1 MQRKSENKR
10 NACEGSITL
19 FLALTLTIILSL
31 IFSLLEAARVQAL
44 VRIARRDLQ
53 LRLESA
59 FGRYHVPMW
68 DNYHMLFLDGKDA
81 KGQFNL
87 SVLEGIL
94 MEEAALEQMERGF
107 YQISL
112 KNIEIEKYALA
123 TDQKGKFFRE
133 QACRAMK
140 EKLAAQTADRIKGI
154 LKQGEVLEK
163 DSHEA
168 EEKWKQAQEAAEKAK
183 EAAEAAKKEGEGK
196 AAGKEVE
203 AETAGKDGE
212 AKTAEKDREGEA
224 AGKDGEAETAKT
236 AGEGEEKLPEN
247 PMDFVSL
254 WKKSPILT
262 LVVENSLQISQKSIS
277 QKNSIQNRKLET
289 GNLEKTGKETLE
301 KLWLIQYLNTYFS
314 CQSGAGAGGGDS
326 HALDYELEYCIG
338 GKETDSQNLEQA
350 VNRLLLLREAGNF
363 ATIMQDSGKQALAME
378 MAAAAVGFTGL
389 PPLIQAV
396 QVGILLGWSYME
408 SILDVRHLLAG
419 GKVPL
424 IKEVSQWQSDV
435 SLGQKALEQDT
446 KQEEQGLDYR
456 EYLQILLL
464 SVKEDTLV
472 YRAMDVMEQNIRLLP
487 GEETFAM
494 DHMIQGVEAD
504 TVSGTD
510 SMFLGLITS
519 GRERDGMYHFDSR
532 YQIFY
537 E

>member
-133 QACRAMK
+133 QACRAIK

-154 LKQGEVLEK
+154 LKQGEALEK
-163 DSHEA
+163 DSHKA
-168 EEKWKQAQEAAEKAK
+168 KEKWKQAQEAAEKAK
-183 EAAEAAKKEGEGK
+183 EAAEAAKK
-196 AAGKEVE
+196 
-203 AETAGKDGE
+203 DG
-212 AKTAEKDREGEA
+212 EGEA
-224 AGKDGEAETAKT
+224 AKTAREAEK
-236 AGEGEEKLPEN
+236 KLPEN

-262 LVVENSLQISQKSIS
+262 LVVENSSQISPKSIS

-289 GNLEKTGKETLE
+289 GNLEKAGKETLE

-350 VNRLLLLREAGNF
+350 VNRLLLLWEAGNF

-378 MAAAAVGFTGL
+378 IAAAAVGFTGL

-494 DHMIQGVEAD
+494 DHMIQGVEAE
-504 TVSGTD
+504 TVSGAD

-519 GRERDGMYHFDSR
+519 GREQDGMYHFNSE

>member
-1 MQRKSENKR
+1 MQRKSERKR
-10 NACEGSITL
+10 NTCEGSITL

-44 VRIARRDLQ
+44 VKIARRDLQ

-94 MEEAALEQMERGF
+94 MEEASLEQKERGF

-183 EAAEAAKKEGEGK
+183 EAAEAAKK
-196 AAGKEVE
+196 
-203 AETAGKDGE
+203 DG
-212 AKTAEKDREGEA
+212 EGEA
-224 AGKDGEAETAKT
+224 AKTAREAEK
-236 AGEGEEKLPEN
+236 KLPEN

-262 LVVENSLQISQKSIS
+262 LVVENSSQISPKSIS

-289 GNLEKTGKETLE
+289 GNLEKAGKETLE

-378 MAAAAVGFTGL
+378 IAAAAVGFTGL

-494 DHMIQGVEAD
+494 DHMIQGVEAE
-504 TVSGTD
+504 TVSGAD

-519 GRERDGMYHFDSR
+519 GREQDGMYHFNSE

>member
-133 QACRAMK
+133 QACRAIK

-154 LKQGEVLEK
+154 LKQGEALEK
-163 DSHEA
+163 DSHKA

-183 EAAEAAKKEGEGK
+183 EAAEAAKK
-196 AAGKEVE
+196 
-203 AETAGKDGE
+203 DG
-212 AKTAEKDREGEA
+212 EGEA
-224 AGKDGEAETAKT
+224 AKT
-236 AGEGEEKLPEN
+236 ARKAEKKLPEN

-262 LVVENSLQISQKSIS
+262 LVVENSFQISPKSIS

-289 GNLEKTGKETLE
+289 GNLEKAGKETLE

-378 MAAAAVGFTGL
+378 IAAAAVGFTGL

-435 SLGQKALEQDT
+435 SLGDRK
-446 KQEEQGLDYR
+446 
-456 EYLQILLL
+456 
-464 SVKEDTLV
+464 SVV
-472 YRAMDVMEQNIRLLP
+472 
-487 GEETFAM
+487 
-494 DHMIQGVEAD
+494 
-504 TVSGTD
+504 
-510 SMFLGLITS
+510 
-519 GRERDGMYHFDSR
+519 
-532 YQIFY
+532 
-537 E
+537 

>member
-133 QACRAMK
+133 QACRAIK

-154 LKQGEVLEK
+154 LKQGEALEK
-163 DSHEA
+163 DSHKA

-183 EAAEAAKKEGEGK
+183 EAAEAAKK
-196 AAGKEVE
+196 
-203 AETAGKDGE
+203 DG
-212 AKTAEKDREGEA
+212 EGEA
-224 AGKDGEAETAKT
+224 AKT
-236 AGEGEEKLPEN
+236 ARKAEKKLPEN

-262 LVVENSLQISQKSIS
+262 LVVENSFQISPKSIS

-289 GNLEKTGKETLE
+289 GNLKKTGKETLE

-494 DHMIQGVEAD
+494 DHMIQGVEAE
-504 TVSGTD
+504 TVSGAD

-519 GRERDGMYHFDSR
+519 GREQDGMYHFNSE

>member
-133 QACRAMK
+133 QACRAIK

-154 LKQGEVLEK
+154 LKQGEALEK
-163 DSHEA
+163 DSHKA
-168 EEKWKQAQEAAEKAK
+168 KEKWKQAQEAAEKAK
-183 EAAEAAKKEGEGK
+183 EAAEAAKK
-196 AAGKEVE
+196 
-203 AETAGKDGE
+203 DG
-212 AKTAEKDREGEA
+212 EGEA
-224 AGKDGEAETAKT
+224 AKTAREAEK
-236 AGEGEEKLPEN
+236 KLPEN

-262 LVVENSLQISQKSIS
+262 LVVENSSQISPKSIS

-289 GNLEKTGKETLE
+289 GNLEKAGKETLE

-378 MAAAAVGFTGL
+378 IAAAAVGFTGL

-464 SVKEDTLV
+464 SVIEDTLV

-494 DHMIQGVEAD
+494 DHMIQGVEAE
-504 TVSGTD
+504 TVSGAD

-519 GRERDGMYHFDSR
+519 GREQDGMYHFNSE

>member
-133 QACRAMK
+133 QACRAIK

-154 LKQGEVLEK
+154 LKQGEALEK
-163 DSHEA
+163 DSHKA
-168 EEKWKQAQEAAEKAK
+168 KEKWKQAQEAAEKAK
-183 EAAEAAKKEGEGK
+183 EAAEAAKK
-196 AAGKEVE
+196 
-203 AETAGKDGE
+203 DG
-212 AKTAEKDREGEA
+212 EGEA
-224 AGKDGEAETAKT
+224 AKTAREAEK
-236 AGEGEEKLPEN
+236 KLPEN

-262 LVVENSLQISQKSIS
+262 LVVENSFQISPKSIS

-289 GNLEKTGKETLE
+289 GNLEKAGKETLE

-378 MAAAAVGFTGL
+378 IAAAAVGFTGL

-494 DHMIQGVEAD
+494 DHMIQGVEAE
-504 TVSGTD
+504 TVSGAD

-519 GRERDGMYHFDSR
+519 GREQDGMYHFNSE

>member
-133 QACRAMK
+133 QACRAIK

-154 LKQGEVLEK
+154 LKQGEALEK
-163 DSHEA
+163 DSHKA

-183 EAAEAAKKEGEGK
+183 EAAEAAKK
-196 AAGKEVE
+196 
-203 AETAGKDGE
+203 DG
-212 AKTAEKDREGEA
+212 EGEA
-224 AGKDGEAETAKT
+224 AKT
-236 AGEGEEKLPEN
+236 ARKAEKKLPEN

-262 LVVENSLQISQKSIS
+262 LVVENSFQISPKSIS

-289 GNLEKTGKETLE
+289 GNLEKAGKETLE

-487 GEETFAM
+487 GEETFVM
-494 DHMIQGVEAD
+494 DHMIQGVEAE
-504 TVSGTD
+504 TVSGAD

-519 GRERDGMYHFDSR
+519 GREQDGMYHFDSR

>member
-133 QACRAMK
+133 QACRAIK

-154 LKQGEVLEK
+154 LKQGEALEK
-163 DSHEA
+163 DSHKA

-183 EAAEAAKKEGEGK
+183 EAAEAAKK
-196 AAGKEVE
+196 
-203 AETAGKDGE
+203 DG
-212 AKTAEKDREGEA
+212 EGEA
-224 AGKDGEAETAKT
+224 AKTAREAEK
-236 AGEGEEKLPEN
+236 KLPEN

-262 LVVENSLQISQKSIS
+262 LVVENSFQISPKSIS

-289 GNLEKTGKETLE
+289 GNLEKAGKETLE

-472 YRAMDVMEQNIRLLP
+472 YRAMDVMEQNIRLRP

-494 DHMIQGVEAD
+494 DHMIQGVEAE
-504 TVSGTD
+504 TVSGAD

-519 GRERDGMYHFDSR
+519 GREQDGMYHFNSE

>member
-133 QACRAMK
+133 QACRAIK

-154 LKQGEVLEK
+154 LKQGEALEK
-163 DSHEA
+163 DSHKA

-183 EAAEAAKKEGEGK
+183 EAAEAAKK
-196 AAGKEVE
+196 
-203 AETAGKDGE
+203 DG
-212 AKTAEKDREGEA
+212 EGEA
-224 AGKDGEAETAKT
+224 AKT
-236 AGEGEEKLPEN
+236 ARKAEKKLPEN

-262 LVVENSLQISQKSIS
+262 LVVENSFQISPKSIS

-289 GNLEKTGKETLE
+289 GNLEKAGKETLE

-487 GEETFAM
+487 GEETFVM
-494 DHMIQGVEAD
+494 DHMIQGVEAE
-504 TVSGTD
+504 TVSGAD

-519 GRERDGMYHFDSR
+519 GREQDGMYHFNSE

>member
-133 QACRAMK
+133 QACRAIK

-154 LKQGEVLEK
+154 LKQGEALEK
-163 DSHEA
+163 DSHKA
-168 EEKWKQAQEAAEKAK
+168 KEKWKQAQEAAEKAK
-183 EAAEAAKKEGEGK
+183 EAAEAAKK
-196 AAGKEVE
+196 
-203 AETAGKDGE
+203 DG
-212 AKTAEKDREGEA
+212 EGEA
-224 AGKDGEAETAKT
+224 AKT
-236 AGEGEEKLPEN
+236 ARKAEKKLPEN

-262 LVVENSLQISQKSIS
+262 LVVENSFQISPKSIS

-289 GNLEKTGKETLE
+289 GNLEKAGKETLE

-494 DHMIQGVEAD
+494 DHMIQGVEAE
-504 TVSGTD
+504 TVSGAD

-519 GRERDGMYHFDSR
+519 GREQDGMYHFNSE

>member
-133 QACRAMK
+133 QACRAIK

-154 LKQGEVLEK
+154 LKQGEALEK
-163 DSHEA
+163 DSHKA
-168 EEKWKQAQEAAEKAK
+168 KEKWKQAQEAAEKAK
-183 EAAEAAKKEGEGK
+183 EAAEAAKK
-196 AAGKEVE
+196 
-203 AETAGKDGE
+203 DG
-212 AKTAEKDREGEA
+212 EGEA
-224 AGKDGEAETAKT
+224 AKTAREAEK
-236 AGEGEEKLPEN
+236 KLPEN

-262 LVVENSLQISQKSIS
+262 LVVENSSQISPKSIS

-289 GNLEKTGKETLE
+289 GNLEKAGKETLE
-301 KLWLIQYLNTYFS
+301 KLWLLQYLNTYFS

-378 MAAAAVGFTGL
+378 IAAAAVGFTGL

-494 DHMIQGVEAD
+494 DHMIQGVEAE
-504 TVSGTD
+504 TVSGAD

-519 GRERDGMYHFDSR
+519 GREQDGMYHFNSE

>member
-133 QACRAMK
+133 QACRAIK

-154 LKQGEVLEK
+154 LKQGEALEK
-163 DSHEA
+163 DSHKA

-183 EAAEAAKKEGEGK
+183 EAAEAAKK
-196 AAGKEVE
+196 
-203 AETAGKDGE
+203 DG
-212 AKTAEKDREGEA
+212 EGEA
-224 AGKDGEAETAKT
+224 AKTAREAEK
-236 AGEGEEKLPEN
+236 KLPEN

-262 LVVENSLQISQKSIS
+262 LVVENSFQISPKSIS

-289 GNLEKTGKETLE
+289 GNLEKAGKETLE

-494 DHMIQGVEAD
+494 DHMIQGVEAE
-504 TVSGTD
+504 TVSGAD

-519 GRERDGMYHFDSR
+519 GREQDGMYHFNSE

>member
-133 QACRAMK
+133 QACRAIK

-154 LKQGEVLEK
+154 LKQGEALEK
-163 DSHEA
+163 DSHKA
-168 EEKWKQAQEAAEKAK
+168 KEKWKQAQEAAEKAK
-183 EAAEAAKKEGEGK
+183 EAAEAAKK
-196 AAGKEVE
+196 
-203 AETAGKDGE
+203 DG
-212 AKTAEKDREGEA
+212 EGEA
-224 AGKDGEAETAKT
+224 AKTAREAEK
-236 AGEGEEKLPEN
+236 KLPEN

-262 LVVENSLQISQKSIS
+262 LVVENSSQISPKSIS

-289 GNLEKTGKETLE
+289 GNLEKAGKETLE

-378 MAAAAVGFTGL
+378 IAAAAVGFTGL

-494 DHMIQGVEAD
+494 DHMIQGVEAE
-504 TVSGTD
+504 TVSGAD

-519 GRERDGMYHFDSR
+519 GREQDGMYHFNSE

>member
-154 LKQGEVLEK
+154 LKQGEALEK

-183 EAAEAAKKEGEGK
+183 EAAEAAKKEGE
-196 AAGKEVE
+196 A
-203 AETAGKDGE
+203 AGKDGE

-224 AGKDGEAETAKT
+224 AKKDGEAETAKT
-236 AGEGEEKLPEN
+236 AGEAEEKLPEN

-262 LVVENSLQISQKSIS
+262 LVVENSFQISPKSIS

-289 GNLEKTGKETLE
+289 GNLEKAGKETLE

-424 IKEVSQWQSDV
+424 IKEVSQWQSNV
-435 SLGQKALEQDT
+435 SLGQKALEKDT

-494 DHMIQGVEAD
+494 DHMIQGVEAE
-504 TVSGTD
+504 TVSGAD

-519 GRERDGMYHFDSR
+519 GREQDGMYHFNSE

>member
-133 QACRAMK
+133 QACRAIK

-154 LKQGEVLEK
+154 LKQGEALEK
-163 DSHEA
+163 DSHKA

-183 EAAEAAKKEGEGK
+183 EAAEAAKK
-196 AAGKEVE
+196 
-203 AETAGKDGE
+203 DG
-212 AKTAEKDREGEA
+212 EGEA
-224 AGKDGEAETAKT
+224 AKTAREAEK
-236 AGEGEEKLPEN
+236 KLPEN

-262 LVVENSLQISQKSIS
+262 LVVENSFQISPKSIS

-289 GNLEKTGKETLE
+289 GNLEKAGKETLE

-494 DHMIQGVEAD
+494 DHMIQGVEAE
-504 TVSGTD
+504 TVSGAD

-519 GRERDGMYHFDSR
+519 VREQDGMYHFNSE

>member
-133 QACRAMK
+133 QACRAIK

-154 LKQGEVLEK
+154 LKQGEALEK
-163 DSHEA
+163 DSHKA

-183 EAAEAAKKEGEGK
+183 EAAEAAKK
-196 AAGKEVE
+196 
-203 AETAGKDGE
+203 DG
-212 AKTAEKDREGEA
+212 EGEA
-224 AGKDGEAETAKT
+224 AKT
-236 AGEGEEKLPEN
+236 ARKAEKKLPEN

-262 LVVENSLQISQKSIS
+262 LVVENSFQISPKSIS

-289 GNLEKTGKETLE
+289 GNLEKAGKETLE

-494 DHMIQGVEAD
+494 DHMIQGVEAE
-504 TVSGTD
+504 TVSGAD

-519 GRERDGMYHFDSR
+519 GREQDGMYHFNS
-532 YQIFY
+532 

>member
-133 QACRAMK
+133 QACRAIK

-154 LKQGEVLEK
+154 LKQGEALEK
-163 DSHEA
+163 DSHKA
-168 EEKWKQAQEAAEKAK
+168 KEKWKQAQEAAEKAK
-183 EAAEAAKKEGEGK
+183 EAAEAAKK
-196 AAGKEVE
+196 
-203 AETAGKDGE
+203 DG
-212 AKTAEKDREGEA
+212 EGEA
-224 AGKDGEAETAKT
+224 AKTAREAEK
-236 AGEGEEKLPEN
+236 KLPEN

-262 LVVENSLQISQKSIS
+262 LVVENSSQISPKSIS

-289 GNLEKTGKETLE
+289 GNLEKAGKETLE

-378 MAAAAVGFTGL
+378 IAAAAVGFTGL

-494 DHMIQGVEAD
+494 DHMIQGVEAE
-504 TVSGTD
+504 TVSGAD
-510 SMFLGLITS
+510 SMFLGVITS
-519 GRERDGMYHFDSR
+519 GREQDGMYHFNSE
-532 YQIFY
+532 YEIFD

>member
-133 QACRAMK
+133 QACRAIK

-154 LKQGEVLEK
+154 LKQGEALEK
-163 DSHEA
+163 DSHKA
-168 EEKWKQAQEAAEKAK
+168 KEKWKQAQEAAEKAK
-183 EAAEAAKKEGEGK
+183 EAAEAAKKDG
-196 AAGKEVE
+196 
-203 AETAGKDGE
+203 DGE
-212 AKTAEKDREGEA
+212 A
-224 AGKDGEAETAKT
+224 AKT
-236 AGEGEEKLPEN
+236 AREAEKKLPEN

-262 LVVENSLQISQKSIS
+262 LVVENSSQISPKSIS

-289 GNLEKTGKETLE
+289 GNLEKAGKETLE

-378 MAAAAVGFTGL
+378 IAAAAVGFTGL

-494 DHMIQGVEAD
+494 DHMIQGVEAE
-504 TVSGTD
+504 TVSGAD

-519 GRERDGMYHFDSR
+519 GREQDGMYHFNSE

>member
-59 FGRYHVPMW
+59 FGRYHVPIW

-107 YQISL
+107 YRISL

-133 QACRAMK
+133 QACRAIK
-140 EKLAAQTADRIKGI
+140 EKLAAQAADRIKGI
-154 LKQGEVLEK
+154 LKQGEALEK
-163 DSHEA
+163 DSHKA

-183 EAAEAAKKEGEGK
+183 EAAEAAKK
-196 AAGKEVE
+196 
-203 AETAGKDGE
+203 DG
-212 AKTAEKDREGEA
+212 EGEA
-224 AGKDGEAETAKT
+224 AKTAREAEK
-236 AGEGEEKLPEN
+236 KLPEN

-262 LVVENSLQISQKSIS
+262 LVVENSFQISPKSIS

-289 GNLEKTGKETLE
+289 GNLEKAGKETLE

-494 DHMIQGVEAD
+494 DHMIQGVEAE
-504 TVSGTD
+504 TVSGAD

-519 GRERDGMYHFDSR
+519 GREQDGMYHFNSE

>member
-133 QACRAMK
+133 QACRAIK

-154 LKQGEVLEK
+154 LKQGEALEK
-163 DSHEA
+163 DSHKA
-168 EEKWKQAQEAAEKAK
+168 KEKWKQAQEAAEKAK
-183 EAAEAAKKEGEGK
+183 EAAEAAKK
-196 AAGKEVE
+196 
-203 AETAGKDGE
+203 DG
-212 AKTAEKDREGEA
+212 EGEA
-224 AGKDGEAETAKT
+224 AKTAREAEK
-236 AGEGEEKLPEN
+236 KLPEN

-262 LVVENSLQISQKSIS
+262 LVVENSSQISPKSIS

-289 GNLEKTGKETLE
+289 GNLEKAGKETLE

-378 MAAAAVGFTGL
+378 IAAAAVGFTRL

-419 GKVPL
+419 KV
-424 IKEVSQWQSDV
+424 
-435 SLGQKALEQDT
+435 
-446 KQEEQGLDYR
+446 
-456 EYLQILLL
+456 
-464 SVKEDTLV
+464 SV
-472 YRAMDVMEQNIRLLP
+472 
-487 GEETFAM
+487 
-494 DHMIQGVEAD
+494 
-504 TVSGTD
+504 
-510 SMFLGLITS
+510 
-519 GRERDGMYHFDSR
+519 
-532 YQIFY
+532 
-537 E
+537 